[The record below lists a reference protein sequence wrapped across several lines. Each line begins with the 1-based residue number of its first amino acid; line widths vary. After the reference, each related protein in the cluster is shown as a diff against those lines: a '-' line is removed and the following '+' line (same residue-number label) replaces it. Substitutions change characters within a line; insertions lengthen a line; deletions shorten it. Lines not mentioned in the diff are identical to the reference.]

1 MSDFVI
7 HFFVCNIIISGIIGF
22 LLVIKRLF
30 RNFLT
35 PRVQYNL
42 WFLFLLVTIL
52 PFLPLHISN
61 ILQNISI
68 GRFANQTTIL
78 ENENLISTA
87 SNITEDSFA
96 INDFAVSL
104 TKNIPQSFS
113 FFFFAIWIVGM
124 IIMFL
129 LALKSF
135 IRLKEIKKSALPVQ
149 NQTVIEIFKR
159 CLIRTKIKETLP
171 IYSTA
176 YLKNP
181 IMVGVFSPAIYL
193 PIHLISDFNETDMM
207 YILLHELNHY
217 THKDAI
223 INYIQNVCGIVY
235 WFNPM
240 VWVAIRKIRSDR
252 ELACDSSVLE
262 LLEEDAYIS
271 YGNTLLTLAEKVSL
285 SPFPFSLGMGGGFHQ
300 MKQRILNIKK
310 YKKPGLRKKLG
321 SMVIFLLVGLLTLN
335 IAPVFSVY
343 ASNDEAFHWNTDNED
358 ISYINLAS
366 RFGNY
371 DGAFVLY
378 DITENRW
385 LIYNEKNALKRV
397 SPESTYKIY
406 SALIGL
412 DEQVITPS
420 DNLQKWDRTAYPFQ
434 EWESD
439 QTLSTAMAASV
450 NWYFQN
456 IDAQLGSQIIYQHLK
471 ELNYGN
477 MMVGSSLDHYWMEST
492 LKISSVEQV
501 KLLSQ
506 LYADELPFDRDSMR
520 LVKDSILISDSNSE
534 SVYGKTGTGRV
545 NDKDINGWFVGY
557 IQKRNHTYIFATNI
571 QSDQDATG
579 IIASEITL
587 NILSE
592 LDIISSSSH
601 P

>member
-42 WFLFLLVTIL
+42 WFLFLFVTIL

-104 TKNIPQSFS
+104 TQNIPQSFS

-285 SPFPFSLGMGGGFHQ
+285 FPFPFSLGMGGGFHQ

-592 LDIISSSSH
+592 LDIISLSSH

>member
-1 MSDFVI
+1 MIYEMSDFVI
-7 HFFVCNIIISGIIGF
+7 HFLVCNIILSGIIGF

-42 WFLFLLVTIL
+42 WLFFLLVTIL

-61 ILQNISI
+61 ILQNLSI
-68 GRFANQTTIL
+68 RHFANQTIIL
-78 ENENLISTA
+78 ENENLIANT

-104 TKNIPQSFS
+104 TKNIPQFFS
-113 FFFFAIWIVGM
+113 ILLFAIWIVGM

-135 IRLKEIKKSALPVQ
+135 IRLKEIKESALPVQ
-149 NQTVIEIFKR
+149 NQTVIDIYKL
-159 CLIRTKIKETLP
+159 CLIRTNTKETLP

-181 IMVGVFSPAIYL
+181 IMIGVFSPAIYL

-223 INYIQNVCGIVY
+223 INYIQNACGIVY

-252 ELACDSSVLE
+252 EVACDTSVLE

-285 SPFPFSLGMGGGFHQ
+285 SPFPFSLGMGGGFRQ
-300 MKQRILNIKK
+300 MKQRILNIRD

-321 SMVIFLLVGLLTLN
+321 STMIFLLAGLLTLY
-335 IAPVFSVY
+335 IAPAFSVY
-343 ASNDEAFHWNTDNED
+343 ASNDEEYHWNTNNEN

-371 DGAFVLY
+371 DGSFVLY
-378 DITENRW
+378 DITKNRW
-385 LIYNEKNALKRV
+385 LIYDEKNALKRV

-456 IDAQLGSQIIYQHLK
+456 IDAQLGSQTIYQHLK

-477 MMVGSSLDHYWMEST
+477 MMVGPNLDHYWMEST
-492 LKISSVEQV
+492 LKISPVEQV

-520 LVKDSILISDSNSE
+520 LVKDSILISDSNSG

-545 NDKDINGWFVGY
+545 NDQDINGWFVGY

-571 QSDQDATG
+571 QSNQDATG

-592 LDIISSSSH
+592 LDIYQ
-601 P
+601 